1 MLRFLLVSMYE
12 LKQFLQI
19 VLWIAIPGTV
29 IAFLVTTLFH
39 YKRKKRNADGME
51 PEPAYMEGGGFHTV
65 VATEPNTNSNNQ
77 VPDWLASGTNPDNQP
92 LIKKYEQEV
101 RRYRE
106 NYATLEQDFRELEGK
121 YSDLLNKAYSTEK
134 QNDDAASRLQ
144 LEMNGYKLKV
154 TQLQQAL
161 DTAYANAKL
170 VQSDQIPEA
179 LSQSQQQVQQLQD
192 TIQQL
197 QEKLRTQQE
206 LKEKNAAEV
215 TRLENLMKN
224 MEYSA
229 KSAQSESEE
238 LQRYYAK
245 QVDELGVQYKSEK
258 TDLSMQVQQL
268 QKTVQQLKDENAVL
282 LQKVQSNGEQRPGG
296 YEQQIKELQLLL
308 SKAEEEKATL
318 KNKITDQQYLQDVLQ
333 EKKLQIEFLQNQLE
347 QRIRTFREIEKEAA
361 DKTQQVQQT
370 QSQKDNFERE
380 IHAMR
385 EELKQQREEVTAWQ
399 LAVERSREEI
409 RQYQDS
415 VRSKSG
421 HIENLERNLHEV
433 QQQQAVLQLVLD
445 DKQNMISSLQETLN
459 REQQKTKDLEGKL
472 ITNNQLLSKIYGDLS
487 KSLSNP
493 PGSPQTNGTK
503 LNGGGNNGSN
513 GHTVNGNG
521 FNFHNQNH

>member
-1 MLRFLLVSMYE
+1 MLGYLLVSMYE

-29 IAFLVTTLFH
+29 IAFLVTTFFH
-39 YKRKKRNADGME
+39 YKRKKQAAEGA
-51 PEPAYMEGGGFHTV
+51 EPAYMEGSGFHTV
-65 VATEPNTNSNNQ
+65 AAADPNGGGGQ

-134 QNDDAASRLQ
+134 QNDDSNSRLQ
-144 LEMNGYKLKV
+144 LEINGYKLKV

-161 DTAYANAKL
+161 ENAQNNARL
-170 VQSDQIPEA
+170 IEGEQQIPEA
-179 LSQSQQQVQQLQD
+179 LALSQQQVLQLQESVRQLQD
-192 TIQQL
+192 
-197 QEKLRTQQE
+197 KLRAQQE
-206 LKEKNAAEV
+206 MREKSAAEV

-224 MEYSA
+224 MEYSS
-229 KSAQSESEE
+229 KSAQTESEE
-238 LQRYYAK
+238 LQRYFAK

-258 TDLSMQVQQL
+258 ADLSMQLQQL
-268 QKTVQQLKDENAVL
+268 QKTIQQLKDENVVL
-282 LQKVQSNGEQRPGG
+282 QQKVQTSGEQKHGG
-296 YEQQIKELQLLL
+296 YEQQIKELQSLLTQ
-308 SKAEEEKATL
+308 AEEEKNSL
-318 KNKITDQQYLQDVLQ
+318 KTRINDQTYLQDVLQ

-347 QRIRTFREIEKEAA
+347 QRIKTFREVEKDAA
-361 DKTQQVQQT
+361 DKTVQVQQT
-370 QSQKDNFERE
+370 QTQKENFERE
-380 IHAMR
+380 IHAMK
-385 EELKQQREEVTAWQ
+385 EELHQQREEISAWQ
-399 LAVERSREEI
+399 QAVERSREEN
-409 RQYQDS
+409 RQHQES
-415 VRSKSG
+415 LRSKTG

-445 DKQNMISSLQETLN
+445 DKQNMITSLQESLH

-493 PGSPQTNGTK
+493 PASQQNGIKVNGT
-503 LNGGGNNGSN
+503 NGSN

-521 FNFHNQNH
+521 FNLAGQH

>member
-1 MLRFLLVSMYE
+1 MLGFLLVSMYE

-29 IAFLVTTLFH
+29 IAFMVTTFFH
-39 YKRKKRNADGME
+39 YKRKKKNAEGG
-51 PEPAYMEGGGFHTV
+51 EPAYMEGGGFHTV
-65 VATEPNTNSNNQ
+65 VATEPNGNTQ

-134 QNDDAASRLQ
+134 QNDDANARIQ
-144 LEMNGYKLKV
+144 LEINGYKLKV

-161 DTAYANAKL
+161 DTAQANAKL
-170 VQSDQIPEA
+170 VHGEQEVPEA
-179 LSQSQQQVQQLQD
+179 LKQSQLQVQTLQD
-192 TIQQL
+192 SVLQL
-197 QEKLRTQQE
+197 QEKLRMLQE
-206 LKEKNAAEV
+206 QKEKNAAEV
-215 TRLENLMKN
+215 TRLENLVKN

-229 KSAQSESEE
+229 KSAHSESEE

-258 TDLSMQVQQL
+258 SDLAMQIQQF

-282 LQKVQSNGEQRPGG
+282 QQKIQTSGEARHGN
-296 YEQQIKELQLLL
+296 YEQQIKELQLVL
-308 SKAEEEKATL
+308 SKAEDEKLAL

-347 QRIRTFREIEKEAA
+347 QRIKTFREVEKEAA
-361 DKTQQVQQT
+361 DKTVQVQVTQT
-370 QSQKDNFERE
+370 QKENFERE
-380 IHAMR
+380 MHALR
-385 EELKQQREEVTAWQ
+385 EELQQQREEVAAWQ
-399 LAVERSREEI
+399 QAVERSREEI
-409 RQYQDS
+409 RQHQES
-415 VRSKSG
+415 LRSKTG

-445 DKQNMISSLQETLN
+445 DKQNMITSLQESLN

-493 PGSPQTNGTK
+493 PAAQQQNGTK
-503 LNGGGNNGSN
+503 LNGSGTNGSN
-513 GHTVNGNG
+513 GHVVNGNG
-521 FNFHNQNH
+521 FNLAERH

>member
-29 IAFLVTTLFH
+29 IAFLVTTFFH
-39 YKRKKRNADGME
+39 YKRKKRSAEGA
-51 PEPAYMEGGGFHTV
+51 EPAYMEGGGFHTV
-65 VATEPNTNSNNQ
+65 VATEPDSNTQ
-77 VPDWLASGTNPDNQP
+77 VPDWLASGANPDNQP

-106 NYATLEQDFRELEGK
+106 NYATIEQDFRELEGK

-134 QNDDAASRLQ
+134 QNDDSSSRLQ
-144 LEMNGYKLKV
+144 LEINGYKLKV

-161 DTAYANAKL
+161 DTAQANAKL
-170 VQSDQIPEA
+170 VQGEQQVPEA
-179 LSQSQQQVQQLQD
+179 LAQSQQQVQQLQE
-192 TIQQL
+192 TVQQL
-197 QEKLRTQQE
+197 QDRLRTQQD
-206 LKEKNAAEV
+206 LKDRNAAEI

-229 KSAQSESEE
+229 KTAQSESDE

-245 QVDELGVQYKSEK
+245 QVDELGMQFKNEK
-258 TDLSMQVQQL
+258 TDLAIQLQQL
-268 QKTVQQLKDENAVL
+268 QKTVQQLKDENIGL
-282 LQKVQSNGEQRPGG
+282 QQKVQTGG
-296 YEQQIKELQLLL
+296 DQKHGNYEQQIKELQGLLT
-308 SKAEEEKATL
+308 KAEDEKATL

-347 QRIRTFREIEKEAA
+347 QRIKTFREIEKEAA
-361 DKTQQVQQT
+361 DKTIQVQQAQT
-370 QSQKDNFERE
+370 HKENFERE
-380 IHAMR
+380 MHALR
-385 EELKQQREEVTAWQ
+385 EEMQQQREEVAAWQ
-399 LAVERSREEI
+399 QAVERSREEI
-409 RQYQDS
+409 RQHQDNL
-415 VRSKSG
+415 RSKTG

-445 DKQNMISSLQETLN
+445 DKQNMITSLQESYN

-493 PGSPQTNGTK
+493 PASTQNGTK
-503 LNGGGNNGSN
+503 LNGSGNNGSN

-521 FNFHNQNH
+521 FNLAGTQH

>member
-39 YKRKKRNADGME
+39 YKRKKKGIDEA
-51 PEPAYMEGGGFHTV
+51 EPAYMEGVGFHTV
-65 VATEPNTNSNNQ
+65 VAAETSNQ
-77 VPDWLASGTNPDNQP
+77 QAPDWLVSGTNPDNQP

-134 QNDDAASRLQ
+134 QNDDSNSRLQ
-144 LEMNGYKLKV
+144 LELNGYKLKV

-161 DTAYANAKL
+161 ENAQNNAKL
-170 VQSDQIPEA
+170 IEGEQQIPEA
-179 LSQSQQQVQQLQD
+179 LELSQQQVLQLQESVRQLQD
-192 TIQQL
+192 
-197 QEKLRTQQE
+197 KLRAQQE
-206 LKEKNAAEV
+206 MREKSSAEV

-224 MEYSA
+224 MEYSS
-229 KSAQSESEE
+229 KSAQTESEE

-245 QVDELGVQYKSEK
+245 QVDELGIQYKSEK
-258 TDLSMQVQQL
+258 ADLSMQLQQL
-268 QKTVQQLKDENAVL
+268 QKTIQQLKDENVVL
-282 LQKVQSNGEQRPGG
+282 QQKVQTSGEQKHGG
-296 YEQQIKELQLLL
+296 YEQQIKELQGLLTQ
-308 SKAEEEKATL
+308 AEEEKNSL
-318 KNKITDQQYLQDVLQ
+318 KTRINDQTYLQDVLQ

-347 QRIRTFREIEKEAA
+347 QRIKTFREVEKDAA
-361 DKTQQVQQT
+361 DKTVQVQQT
-370 QSQKDNFERE
+370 QTQKENFERE
-380 IHAMR
+380 IHAMK
-385 EELKQQREEVTAWQ
+385 EELHQQREEVSAWQ
-399 LAVERSREEI
+399 QAVERSREEN
-409 RQYQDS
+409 RQHQES
-415 VRSKSG
+415 LRSKTG

-445 DKQNMISSLQETLN
+445 DKQNMITSLQESLN

-493 PGSPQTNGTK
+493 PASQQNGIKVNGTNGT
-503 LNGGGNNGSN
+503 NGTN
-513 GHTVNGNG
+513 GHTINGNG
-521 FNFHNQNH
+521 FNLAGQH

>member
-1 MLRFLLVSMYE
+1 MLGYLLVSMYE

-39 YKRKKRNADGME
+39 YKRKKKGLE
-51 PEPAYMEGGGFHTV
+51 GVEPAYMEGGGFHTV
-65 VATEPNTNSNNQ
+65 VAADLNGGGQ

-134 QNDDAASRLQ
+134 QNDDANSRLQ
-144 LEMNGYKLKV
+144 LEINGYKLKV

-161 DTAYANAKL
+161 ENAQTNAKL
-170 VQSDQIPEA
+170 IEGEQQIPEA
-179 LSQSQQQVQQLQD
+179 LALSQQQVLQLQD
-192 TIQQL
+192 SVRQL
-197 QEKLRTQQE
+197 QDKLRTQQE
-206 LKEKNAAEV
+206 IREKSAAEV

-224 MEYSA
+224 MEYSS

-238 LQRYYAK
+238 LQRYFAK
-245 QVDELGVQYKSEK
+245 QVDELGIQYKSEK
-258 TDLSMQVQQL
+258 ADLSMQLQQL
-268 QKTVQQLKDENAVL
+268 QKTMQQLKDENTVL
-282 LQKVQSNGEQRPGG
+282 QQKVQTSGEQKHGG
-296 YEQQIKELQLLL
+296 YEQQIKELQGLLTH
-308 SKAEEEKATL
+308 AEEEKNSL
-318 KNKITDQQYLQDVLQ
+318 KTRINDQTYLQDVLQ

-347 QRIRTFREIEKEAA
+347 QRIKTFREVEKDAA
-361 DKTQQVQQT
+361 DKTVMVQQNVT
-370 QSQKDNFERE
+370 QKENFERE
-380 IHAMR
+380 IHAMK
-385 EELKQQREEVTAWQ
+385 EELHQQREEVSAWQ
-399 LAVERSREEI
+399 QAVERSREEN
-409 RQYQDS
+409 RQHQEGL
-415 VRSKSG
+415 RSKSG

-445 DKQNMISSLQETLN
+445 DKQNMITNLQESLH

-493 PGSPQTNGTK
+493 PAAQQNGIKVNGNGTNGT
-503 LNGGGNNGSN
+503 N

-521 FNFHNQNH
+521 FNLAGQH

>member
-29 IAFLVTTLFH
+29 IAFLVVTFFH
-39 YKRKKRNADGME
+39 YKRKKKSAEGA
-51 PEPAYMEGGGFHTV
+51 EPAYMEGGGFHTV
-65 VATEPNTNSNNQ
+65 VATEPDSNSQ

-134 QNDDAASRLQ
+134 QNDDSNSHLQ
-144 LEMNGYKLKV
+144 LEINGYKLKV

-161 DTAYANAKL
+161 DTAQSNARL
-170 VQSDQIPEA
+170 VQGNQQVPEA
-179 LSQSQQQVQQLQD
+179 LAQSQQQVQQLQD
-192 TIQQL
+192 AIQQL
-197 QEKLRTQQE
+197 QERLRTQQD
-206 LKEKNAAEV
+206 LKDKNAAEI

-229 KSAQSESEE
+229 KSAQSESDE
-238 LQRYYAK
+238 LQRYFAK
-245 QVDELGVQYKSEK
+245 QVDELGLQFKNEK
-258 TDLSMQVQQL
+258 GDLAIQLQQL
-268 QKTVQQLKDENAVL
+268 QKTVQQLKDENTVL
-282 LQKVQSNGEQRPGG
+282 QQKVQAGG
-296 YEQQIKELQLLL
+296 DQKHGNYEQQIKELQGLLT
-308 SKAEEEKATL
+308 KAEDEKVTL

-347 QRIRTFREIEKEAA
+347 QRIKTFREIEKDAA
-361 DKTQQVQQT
+361 DKTMQVQQSQT
-370 QSQKDNFERE
+370 QKDSFERE
-380 IHAMR
+380 MHAMR
-385 EELKQQREEVTAWQ
+385 EELQQQREEVAAWQ
-399 LAVERSREEI
+399 QAVERSREEI
-409 RQYQDS
+409 RQHQDNL
-415 VRSKSG
+415 RSKTG

-445 DKQNMISSLQETLN
+445 DKQNMITSLQESYN

-493 PGSPQTNGTK
+493 AAATQQNGTK
-503 LNGGGNNGSN
+503 LNGSGNNGSN

-521 FNFHNQNH
+521 FNLAGQNH

>member
-29 IAFLVTTLFH
+29 IAFLITTFFH
-39 YKRKKRNADGME
+39 YKRKKKIAEEGA
-51 PEPAYMEGGGFHTV
+51 EPAYMEGGGFHTV
-65 VATEPNTNSNNQ
+65 VATEPNSNNQ

-134 QNDDAASRLQ
+134 QNDDATSRLS
-144 LEMNGYKLKV
+144 LEINGYKLKV

-161 DTAYANAKL
+161 ETAQSNARL
-170 VQSDQIPEA
+170 VQGEQVPEA
-179 LSQSQQQVQQLQD
+179 LAQSQQQVQQLQD

-197 QEKLRTQQE
+197 QEKLRTQQDN
-206 LKEKNAAEV
+206 KDRNAAEI
-215 TRLENLMKN
+215 TRLENLLKN

-229 KSAQSESEE
+229 KTAQSESEE
-238 LQRYYAK
+238 LQRYFAK
-245 QVDELGVQYKSEK
+245 QVDELGNQYKNEK
-258 TDLSMQVQQL
+258 GDLGTQLHQL
-268 QKTVQQLKDENAVL
+268 QKTVQQLKDENASL
-282 LQKVQSNGEQRPGG
+282 QQKVQAGGEQKHGN
-296 YEQQIKELQLLL
+296 YEQQIKELQQLLT
-308 SKAEEEKATL
+308 KAEDEKVTL

-347 QRIRTFREIEKEAA
+347 QRIRTFREVEKDAA
-361 DKTQQVQQT
+361 DKTVQVQQT
-370 QSQKDNFERE
+370 QTQKESFERE
-380 IHAMR
+380 MHAMR
-385 EELKQQREEVTAWQ
+385 EELQQQREEVNAWQ

-409 RQYQDS
+409 RQSQDNL
-415 VRSKSG
+415 RSKTG

-445 DKQNMISSLQETLN
+445 DKQNMITSLQETLN
-459 REQQKTKDLEGKL
+459 REQLKTKDLEGKL

-487 KSLSNP
+487 KSLSTP
-493 PGSPQTNGTK
+493 APAQQNGTK
-503 LNGGGNNGSN
+503 LNGSGNNGTN
-513 GHTVNGNG
+513 GHSVNGNG
-521 FNFHNQNH
+521 FNLAGQNH

>member
-1 MLRFLLVSMYE
+1 MLGYLLVSMYE
-12 LKQFLQI
+12 FKQFLQI

-29 IAFLVTTLFH
+29 IAFLVTTFFH
-39 YKRKKRNADGME
+39 YKRKKKSAEGA
-51 PEPAYMEGGGFHTV
+51 EPAYMEGGGFHTV
-65 VATEPNTNSNNQ
+65 VAADPNANSQ

-134 QNDDAASRLQ
+134 QNDDATSRLQ
-144 LEMNGYKLKV
+144 LEVNGYKIKV

-161 DTAYANAKL
+161 DTAQANARL
-170 VQSDQIPEA
+170 MQGDQQVPEA
-179 LSQSQQQVQQLQD
+179 LAQTQQQVQQLQE
-192 TIQQL
+192 TISQL
-197 QEKLRTQQE
+197 QDKLRTQQE
-206 LKEKNAAEV
+206 LKEKSAAEV

-229 KSAQSESEE
+229 KSAQSESED

-245 QVDELGVQYKSEK
+245 QVDELGLQYKNEK
-258 TDLSMQVQQL
+258 NELAMQLQQL
-268 QKTVQQLKDENAVL
+268 QKTIQQLNDEKAAL
-282 LQKVQSNGEQRPGG
+282 QQKVQTASEPKHGN
-296 YEQQIKELQLLL
+296 YDQQIQELQLLL
-308 SKAEEEKATL
+308 SKAEEEKTTL

-347 QRIRTFREIEKEAA
+347 QRIKTFREIEKEAA
-361 DKTQQVQQT
+361 DKTLQVQQT
-370 QSQKDNFERE
+370 QTQKESYERE
-380 IHAMR
+380 MHTLR
-385 EELKQQREEVTAWQ
+385 EELQQQREEVAAWQ

-409 RQYQDS
+409 RQHQENL
-415 VRSKSG
+415 RSKTG

-445 DKQNMISSLQETLN
+445 DKQNMITSLQESLN

-493 PGSPQTNGTK
+493 PASQQQNGTK
-503 LNGGGNNGSN
+503 LNGSGNNGSN
-513 GHTVNGNG
+513 GHVVNGNG
-521 FNFHNQNH
+521 FNLAGQH

>member
-19 VLWIAIPGTV
+19 VLWIAIPGTI
-29 IAFLVTTLFH
+29 IAFLVTTFFH
-39 YKRKKRNADGME
+39 YKRKKKIAEGA
-51 PEPAYMEGGGFHTV
+51 EPAYMEGGGFHTV
-65 VATEPNTNSNNQ
+65 MAADPNGSNQ

-134 QNDDAASRLQ
+134 QNDDVNTRLQ
-144 LEMNGYKLKV
+144 LELNGYKLKI

-161 DTAYANAKL
+161 ESAQANAKL
-170 VQSDQIPEA
+170 VSGEQQVPEA
-179 LSQSQQQVQQLQD
+179 LAQTQQQVL
-192 TIQQL
+192 QL
-197 QEKLRTQQE
+197 QETVSLLQDKLRTQQE
-206 LKEKNAAEV
+206 MKEKNAAEV
-215 TRLENLMKN
+215 TRLENLLKN

-229 KSAQSESEE
+229 KTAQSETEE
-238 LQRYYAK
+238 LQRYYAR

-258 TDLSMQVQQL
+258 TDLSVQVQQMQL
-268 QKTVQQLKDENAVL
+268 TIQQLKEENAA
-282 LQKVQSNGEQRPGG
+282 LQQKAQASSEQKHGG

-308 SKAEEEKATL
+308 TQAEDEKSAL

-347 QRIRTFREIEKEAA
+347 QRIKTFREVEKEAA
-361 DKTQQVQQT
+361 DKTVQVQQT
-370 QSQKDNFERE
+370 QTQKENFERE
-380 IHAMR
+380 IHAMK
-385 EELKQQREEVTAWQ
+385 EELHQQREEVAAWQ
-399 LAVERSREEI
+399 QAVERSREEN
-409 RQYQDS
+409 RQHQENL
-415 VRSKSG
+415 RSKTG

-445 DKQNMISSLQETLN
+445 DKQNMITSLQESLH

-493 PGSPQTNGTK
+493 PASQQNGVK
-503 LNGGGNNGSN
+503 LNGGGNNGTN

-521 FNFHNQNH
+521 FNLAGQNH

>member
-29 IAFLVTTLFH
+29 IAFLVTTFFH
-39 YKRKKRNADGME
+39 YKRKKRSAEGA
-51 PEPAYMEGGGFHTV
+51 EPAYMEGGGFHTV
-65 VATEPNTNSNNQ
+65 VATEPDSNTQ
-77 VPDWLASGTNPDNQP
+77 VPDWLASGANPDNQP

-134 QNDDAASRLQ
+134 QNDDSSSRLQ
-144 LEMNGYKLKV
+144 LEINGYKLKV

-161 DTAYANAKL
+161 DTAQSNAKL
-170 VQSDQIPEA
+170 VQGEQQVPEA
-179 LSQSQQQVQQLQD
+179 LAQSQQQVQQLQD

-197 QEKLRTQQE
+197 QERLRTQQD
-206 LKEKNAAEV
+206 LKDRNAAEI

-229 KSAQSESEE
+229 KSAQSESDE
-238 LQRYYAK
+238 LQRYFAK
-245 QVDELGVQYKSEK
+245 QVDELGMQFKNEK
-258 TDLSMQVQQL
+258 TDLAIQLQQL
-268 QKTVQQLKDENAVL
+268 QKTVQQLKDENTVL
-282 LQKVQSNGEQRPGG
+282 QQKVQLGG
-296 YEQQIKELQLLL
+296 DQKHGNYEQQIKELQGLLT
-308 SKAEEEKATL
+308 KVEDEKATL
-318 KNKITDQQYLQDVLQ
+318 RNKITDQQYLQDVLQ

-347 QRIRTFREIEKEAA
+347 QRIKTFREIEKEAA
-361 DKTQQVQQT
+361 DKTVQVQQT
-370 QSQKDNFERE
+370 QTQKDGFERE
-380 IHAMR
+380 MHAMR
-385 EELKQQREEVTAWQ
+385 EELQQQREEVAAWQ
-399 LAVERSREEI
+399 QAVERSREEI
-409 RQYQDS
+409 RQSQDNL
-415 VRSKSG
+415 RSKTG

-445 DKQNMISSLQETLN
+445 DKQNMITSLQESYN

-487 KSLSNP
+487 KSLSSP
-493 PGSPQTNGTK
+493 PASTQNGTK
-503 LNGGGNNGSN
+503 LNGSGNNGSN

-521 FNFHNQNH
+521 FNLAGTQH

>member
-12 LKQFLQI
+12 FKQFLQI

-29 IAFLVTTLFH
+29 IAFLVTTFFH
-39 YKRKKRNADGME
+39 YKRKKKNAEGG
-51 PEPAYMEGGGFHTV
+51 EPAYMEGGGFHTV
-65 VATEPNTNSNNQ
+65 MAAEPNGNSQ

-106 NYATLEQDFRELEGK
+106 NYAMLEQDFRELEGK
-121 YSDLLNKAYSTEK
+121 YADLLNKAYSTEK
-134 QNDDAASRLQ
+134 QNDDAAARLQ
-144 LEMNGYKLKV
+144 LEVNGYKLKV

-161 DTAYANAKL
+161 DTAQANAKL
-170 VQSDQIPEA
+170 MQGEQQVPEA
-179 LSQSQQQVQQLQD
+179 LAHAQQQVQQLQE
-192 TIQQL
+192 TVQQL
-197 QEKLRTQQE
+197 QDKLRAQQE

-245 QVDELGVQYKSEK
+245 QIDELGSQYKNEK
-258 TDLSMQVQQL
+258 NELAIQLQQL
-268 QKTVQQLKDENAVL
+268 QKTVQQLTDEKAAL
-282 LQKVQSNGEQRPGG
+282 LEKLQTAGEPKHGT

-308 SKAEEEKATL
+308 STAEEEKAAL

-347 QRIRTFREIEKEAA
+347 QRIKTFREIEKDAA
-361 DKTQQVQQT
+361 DKALLVQQT
-370 QSQKDNFERE
+370 QTQKENFERE
-380 IHAMR
+380 MHALR
-385 EELKQQREEVTAWQ
+385 EELQQQREEVAAWQ
-399 LAVERSREEI
+399 QAVERSREEI
-409 RQYQDS
+409 RQHQES
-415 VRSKSG
+415 LRSKTG

-445 DKQNMISSLQETLN
+445 DKQNMITSLQESLN
-459 REQQKTKDLEGKL
+459 REQQKTRDLEGKL

-487 KSLSNP
+487 KSLSSP
-493 PGSPQTNGTK
+493 PASQQQNGTK
-503 LNGGGNNGSN
+503 LNGNGNNGSN
-513 GHTVNGNG
+513 GHVVNGNG
-521 FNFHNQNH
+521 FNLAGQH

>member
-29 IAFLVTTLFH
+29 IAFLVTTFFH
-39 YKRKKRNADGME
+39 YKRKKKIAEGA
-51 PEPAYMEGGGFHTV
+51 EPAYMEGGGFHTV
-65 VATEPNTNSNNQ
+65 VATEPDSNNQNQNQ

-134 QNDDAASRLQ
+134 QNDDATSHLQ
-144 LEMNGYKLKV
+144 LEINGYKLKV

-161 DTAYANAKL
+161 DTAQSNAKL
-170 VQSDQIPEA
+170 AQGEHQVPEA
-179 LSQSQQQVQQLQD
+179 LAQSQQQIQLLQE

-197 QEKLRTQQE
+197 QEKLRTQQDN
-206 LKEKNAAEV
+206 KDRSAAEI
-215 TRLENLMKN
+215 TRLENLLKN

-229 KSAQSESEE
+229 KSAQTESAE
-238 LQRYYAK
+238 LQRYFAK

-258 TDLSMQVQQL
+258 GDLALQLTQL
-268 QKTVQQLKDENAVL
+268 QKTVQQLKDENTSL
-282 LQKVQSNGEQRPGG
+282 QQKVQAGG
-296 YEQQIKELQLLL
+296 DPKHGNYEQQIKELHSLLT
-308 SKAEEEKATL
+308 KAEDEKVTL

-347 QRIRTFREIEKEAA
+347 QRIKTFREIEKEAA
-361 DKTQQVQQT
+361 DKTVQVQQT
-370 QSQKDNFERE
+370 QTQKDSFERE
-380 IHAMR
+380 MHAMR
-385 EELKQQREEVTAWQ
+385 EELQQQREEVAAWQ
-399 LAVERSREEI
+399 QAVERSREEI
-409 RQYQDS
+409 RQHQDNL
-415 VRSKSG
+415 RSKTG

-445 DKQNMISSLQETLN
+445 DKQNMITGLQETLY

-472 ITNNQLLSKIYGDLS
+472 VTNNQLLSKIYGDLS

-493 PGSPQTNGTK
+493 AATQQNGTK
-503 LNGGGNNGSN
+503 LNGSDKNGSN

-521 FNFHNQNH
+521 FNLAGLH

>member
-29 IAFLVTTLFH
+29 IAFVVTTFFH
-39 YKRKKRNADGME
+39 YKRKKRSAE
-51 PEPAYMEGGGFHTV
+51 AAEPAYMEGGGFHTV
-65 VATEPNTNSNNQ
+65 VANEANSQ

-134 QNDDAASRLQ
+134 QNDDSTTRLQ
-144 LEMNGYKLKV
+144 QEISGYKLKV
-154 TQLQQAL
+154 AQLQQAVEAAQAAPAAQN
-161 DTAYANAKL
+161 D
-170 VQSDQIPEA
+170 QSVPEA
-179 LSQSQQQVQQLQD
+179 LIQSQQQIQQLQD

-197 QEKLRTQQE
+197 QEKLRTQQDQ
-206 LKEKNAAEV
+206 KDKAAAEV
-215 TRLENLMKN
+215 TRLENLLKN
-224 MEYSA
+224 MEHSA
-229 KSAQSESEE
+229 RSAQSESED

-245 QVDELGVQYKSEK
+245 QVDELGQQYRNEK
-258 TDLSMQVQQL
+258 TDLGSQVQQL
-268 QKTVQQLKDENAVL
+268 QKTIQQLKDENAT
-282 LQKVQSNGEQRPGG
+282 LQQKIQAGGDSKHSN

-308 SKAEEEKATL
+308 TKAEEDKAGL
-318 KNKITDQQYLQDVLQ
+318 KAKITDQQYLQDVLQ

-347 QRIRTFREIEKEAA
+347 QRIKTFREVEKDAT
-361 DKTQQVQQT
+361 DKSSQVQHMQV
-370 QSQKDNFERE
+370 QKENFERE
-380 IHAMR
+380 MHALR
-385 EELKQQREEVTAWQ
+385 EEMKQQREEVTAWQ
-399 LAVERSREEI
+399 LAVERSREEV
-409 RQYQDS
+409 RQNQENL
-415 VRSKSG
+415 RSKTG

-445 DKQNMISSLQETLN
+445 DKQNMITSLQENLS
-459 REQQKTKDLEGKL
+459 REQQKTKDLENKL
-472 ITNNQLLSKIYGDLS
+472 VTNNQLLSKIYGDLS

-493 PGSPQTNGTK
+493 PASVQQNGTK
-503 LNGGGNNGSN
+503 LNGGNNGSN

-521 FNFHNQNH
+521 YNLAASQTNK